1 MSLREGKL
9 IGRCN
14 RPSED
19 IGLLCPGA
27 KRAFDVFA
35 ATICLTLLCPLIL
48 VVSVAIKLNSRG
60 PIFIRET
67 EYGYNNRPIHVLK
80 FRSATTCV
88 KANCINSHVTQV
100 GQVLRRT
107 GIDRLP
113 QLINVLLG
121 DMSIVGPAPSPS
133 PQHLHDYGLMPML
146 AGIKPGMTRGV
157 QITEHH
163 HGFDAMKQSID
174 DDLHY
179 VMNWS
184 IFLDIK
190 IILAVL
196 SSER

>member
-60 PIFIRET
+60 PIFIRKT
-67 EYGYNNRPIHVLK
+67 KFGYNNRPIHVFR
-80 FRSATTCV
+80 FRSAT
-88 KANCINSHVTQV
+88 ARSHVTQV
-100 GQVLRRT
+100 GRVLRRT
-107 GIDRLP
+107 GIDRIP

-133 PQHLHDYGLMPML
+133 PRHLHDYGLMPML